1 MDSLLVMRAPDYSG
15 GGLVNLA
22 AELEYRM
29 RGDHLAPRLYPDL
42 AATIPDAKT
51 YVLVLFDGLGDLQ
64 LAHPEA
70 APLRRNRKA
79 ALDAAFSTQTTVN
92 LATLATG
99 TPPSVHGLVGYLLRF
114 PDRVVNTIWWFD
126 LAGQPVDIDFRTFLP
141 APNLPER
148 LAAEGIETFVIQPTG
163 YEGSPLSD
171 VLFRTGTAVPY
182 HDVDDAVPFALE
194 AAAKPDRFVFLY
206 LPHVDAAAHAEGQES
221 QSYTKMMQFVAGCW
235 KQLAANLPEHA
246 VAIGTA
252 DHGHVDIP
260 PEGNIRLDPPDGVI
274 LHGDSRCVWVAGDVD
289 AARNMAKGLPV
300 TWVDRSEMSGW
311 WGPEPVSP
319 RAADRLPDAAMLAG
333 DGVALLYPGDEM
345 VLAGNH
351 GGLSPQELRV
361 PLLVAH
367 P

>member
-1 MDSLLVMRAPDYSG
+1 MRAPDYSG

-22 AELEYRM
+22 AELEYRL
-29 RGDHLAPRLYPDL
+29 RGEHLSPRLYPDL
-42 AATIPDAKT
+42 AATIPDAST
-51 YVLVLFDGLGDLQ
+51 YVFVLFDGLGDLQ
-64 LAHPEA
+64 LSHPNA
-70 APLRRNRKA
+70 GPLRKDRKA

-92 LATLATG
+92 LATLATA

-126 LAGQPVDIDFRTFLP
+126 LAGRPVEIDYRAFLP

-148 LAAEGIETFVIQPTG
+148 LATERIETFVIQPTG

-182 HDVDDAVPFALE
+182 QNMEDAVPYALE
-194 AAAKPDRFVFLY
+194 AASQRDRFVFLY

-221 QSYTKMMQFVAGCW
+221 DSYASMMEFVADCW
-235 KQLAANLPEHA
+235 ASLTDNLPDHA

-260 PEGNIRLDPPDGVI
+260 PEGNVHITPPEGVI
-274 LHGDSRCVWVAGDVD
+274 LHGDSRCVWVAGDVE
-289 AARNMAKGLPV
+289 AARNMAADLPV
-300 TWVDRSEMSGW
+300 RWVDRSEMTGW
-311 WGPEPVSP
+311 WGPEPISSP
-319 RAADRLPDAAMLAG
+319 AADRLPQAAMLAD
-333 DGVALLYPGDEM
+333 DGIAILYPGDET
-345 VLAGNH
+345 VLVGNH

-361 PLLVAH
+361 PLLVAQ